1 MIASLLI
8 ALAVAWL
15 YAATLRGLVIEW
27 LSSADAS
34 YGIVLAA
41 VALFVVWRRRDAFAR
56 ARDPLASPAPG
67 AAALCLGLCVYLVGQ
82 LAADVFVTRVSLLVV
97 VAGAIWFLAGGRA
110 LRVVAAPLF
119 FLLMAV
125 PLPALI
131 VNAVTLPLQIMASRI
146 GETTLI
152 ASGVSVFRDG
162 NLLELPSTT
171 LEVADACSGLR
182 SIVSLAAI
190 GALLGWAEPSWPRRV
205 ALVAASLPIAI
216 VMNGLRITATGLACE
231 IWGARAA
238 SDPWHTL
245 GGWLTFVVS
254 VFALMQLQRATATA
268 GTQAA
273 WDPDPVRA

>member
-1 MIASLLI
+1 MIASLLV
-8 ALAVAWL
+8 ALAVVWL
-15 YAATLRGLVIEW
+15 YAATLQGLAIEW

-34 YGIVLAA
+34 FGIVLAT
-41 VALFVVWRRRDAFAR
+41 VALFVVWRRRPAFALV
-56 ARDPLASPAPG
+56 RDPHAAGAPG
-67 AAALCLGLCVYLVGQ
+67 AAAFLLGLCLYLVGQ
-82 LAADVFVTRVSLLVV
+82 LAADVFLTRVSFVIVV
-97 VAGAIWFLAGGRA
+97 TGAVWFLAGGRSV
-110 LRVVAAPLF
+110 RVIAAPML

-131 VNAVTLPLQIMASRI
+131 VNAVTLPLQIVASRI

-182 SIVSLAAI
+182 SIISLAAI
-190 GALLGWAEPSWPRRV
+190 GALLGWAESSWPRRIM
-205 ALVAASLPIAI
+205 LVTASLPIAI

-231 IWGARAA
+231 VWGARAA

-254 VFALMQLQRATATA
+254 VFALVQLQRATATA
-268 GTQAA
+268 RTRAA
-273 WDPDPVRA
+273 WDLDAVRA